1 MVPNTIGIVGKTNS
15 SFIPWSRNAF
25 AEDQEPE
32 NGQKLAEGSLANID
46 QHELLFTLTPNLI
59 GFVR

>member
-25 AEDQEPE
+25 AEDQAE
-32 NGQKLAEGSLANID
+32 NGQKSAEGSLANID

>member
-1 MVPNTIGIVGKTNS
+1 MAPNSIGIVGKTNS

-32 NGQKLAEGSLANID
+32 KGQKSGEDSLANID
-46 QHELLFTLTPNLI
+46 QHELLFTLTPNLT